1 MFKEFKEFAFGGNLV
16 EIAVALVMALALVDL
31 VNALIELVLMPIV
44 GIIFGEPS
52 FDDALVLTVNGSEI
66 RFGTFLTALVA
77 FIAIAFAVFF
87 FVVKPYRAYKA
98 RVDAGTEEPAAL
110 PEEIELLRQ
119 IAANTAVGSTQ

>member
-16 EIAVALVMALALVDL
+16 ELAVALVMALALVDL
-31 VNALIELVLMPIV
+31 VNALIGWVLMPIV

-66 RFGTFLTALVA
+66 RFGAFLTALVA

-98 RVDAGTEEPAAL
+98 RVEAGTEEPAAP

-119 IAANTAVGSTQ
+119 IAANTAVGTTR